1 MSLWN
6 N

>member
-6 N
+6 